1 MAIDSR
7 RILHQLGRGESVD
20 DVRAAAGL
28 TEAEFEAW
36 WNRELQRRLA
46 VIDGRASG
54 PVAATVEIQ
63 RDASGLPHIYAE
75 EETDLFVGYGYAM
88 AQDRLFQMDYLRRR
102 ALGRLAEIL
111 GPEAFDYDLLVR
123 TVGLHRI
130 AAEETAR
137 LPAETAERYEAFAT
151 GVNALYR
158 GVPRPAADRVRP
170 ARLSAGALAAARLD
184 CAAGRVSLVSHG
196 AVSGDCGARAGQAR
210 PGRGCPL
217 RSLPN
222 PRGDRRDDSASRR
235 VRERGQRHGPGGAAA
250 GRDRR
255 RHRQQQLGRR
265 PEPQRFRRGARGQ
278 RSAHRL
284 RLAVLL
290 VSSPPGRRTVQRGGG
305 RICGGAGHHLR
316 SQPARRLGHHEQ
328 HQLAARSLPGA
339 HGPGASRRIPL

>member
-7 RILHQLGRGESVD
+7 RILHQLGCGESVD

-36 WNRELQRRLA
+36 WNEELQRRLA

-54 PVAATVEIQ
+54 PVAAAVEIQ

-75 EETDLFVGYGYAM
+75 TEADLFVGYGYAM

-111 GPEAFDYDLLVR
+111 GPEAFDYDVLVR

-130 AAEETAR
+130 AADETAR
-137 LPAETAERYEAFAT
+137 LPAETAAHYEAFAT
-151 GVNALYR
+151 GVNAFIEDCRDLPPIEFDLLDYRPEAWRPLDSIALLGEFRWYLTGRFPVIAVPELARRALGDGPLYR
-158 GVPRPAADRVRP
+158 AFMTPEAIDETILHPGEYASAD
-170 ARLSAGALAAARLD
+170 
-184 CAAGRVSLVSHG
+184 
-196 AVSGDCGARAGQAR
+196 SGTD
-210 PGRGCPL
+210 PVEPPL
-217 RSLPN
+217 
-222 PRGDRRDDSASRR
+222 GGIDDGTGSK
-235 VRERGQRHGPGGAAA
+235 
-250 GRDRR
+250 
-255 RHRQQQLGRR
+255 QLGDR

-284 RLAVLL
+284 RCAVLL

-316 SQPARRLGHHEQ
+316 SQPARRLGHHQQ
-328 HQLAARSLPGA
+328 HQLAARPLPGA
-339 HGPGASRRIPL
+339 HGPGASRRLPL